1 MSEPQRIA
9 SEESAAA
16 SFEVPIASRSRR
28 EAVAVL
34 VVVQAPDGEGS
45 ETAAEDATLAA

>member
-1 MSEPQRIA
+1 MSQPQRFA
-9 SEESAAA
+9 SDETAAA
-16 SFEVPIASRSRR
+16 VFEVPIASRSRR

-45 ETAAEDATLAA
+45 EAAAEDATLAA

>member
-1 MSEPQRIA
+1 MSQPQRFA
-9 SEESAAA
+9 SDETAAV
-16 SFEVPIASRSRR
+16 FEVPIASRSRR

-45 ETAAEDATLAA
+45 AAAAEDATLAA